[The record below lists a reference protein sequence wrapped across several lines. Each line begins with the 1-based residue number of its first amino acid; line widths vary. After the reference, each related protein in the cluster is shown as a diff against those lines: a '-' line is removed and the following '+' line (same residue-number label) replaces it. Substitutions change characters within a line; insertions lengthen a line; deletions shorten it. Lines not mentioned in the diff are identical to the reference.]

1 MDAFSKTFYFEEA
14 SHGGTVIYLL
24 ALSIFLFKMIALST
38 GPFLYFFKLFF
49 YFFIFIPLDILN
61 FIILNKKIYYDYHKH
76 LSSSKVDSFDLIFF
90 VVIPDHS
97 HCLTEYVSLKSLLSA
112 VV

>member
-14 SHGGTVIYLL
+14 SHRGTVIYLL

-38 GPFLYFFKLFF
+38 GPFSYFLKL
-49 YFFIFIPLDILN
+49 FFIFIPLDILN

-112 VV
+112 IV